1 MDSAQQTLT
10 TGGNLEQVKMLGT
23 NWEKLQALPPE
34 IVKSLKIDVSDK
46 FDVNKFGPLSE
57 DFKRNWE
64 MLGSLNPQL
73 DKEFVF
79 SLIATDASGNPKT
92 AEEIEKDAIRINKAM
107 SDLTSGTRQE
117 KAKAQLELTALYN
130 GKDISDPAVQENLS
144 QLKKDITGFDDF
156 DAATQSKLIEIDSK
170 IDAKGIE
177 ISALQAL
184 KDRGVATDEELRKLA
199 QLASEKTA
207 LEKDL
212 ASTASSARIA
222 GAGETE
228 KGEESAFQKTKK
240 SFEETKKYQK
250 AIVQLTKQG
259 VSGENIALVDQA
271 SLLEMSTSERKK
283 AIDMMKQQQDI
294 QKTLS
299 VMLLSDEEQ
308 RIRLQQNA
316 VKIKDKEISN
326 LNRQI
331 EDVERLNRVENQRID
346 KLQRQNELDNR
357 QTEIRNRALQGLAE
371 KEKTVNSAYDL
382 RAKALDKVAQISDRL
397 AQQQQDRIALA
408 GALTS
413 GDFGA
418 AASAAATMS
427 SNFGANQLQDAKSAL
442 ETQREK
448 ELSSLTAEVNGQLF
462 TRAEIEQQIDDINER
477 VYQRNLSIQS
487 LQDTIFNREQELEP
501 IRDAVFAREG
511 ERLQLARDLEDAE
524 YNKWKTEMDGINASI
539 LKWNEYWKAKRG
551 QGGKALKD
559 EYVKASAAS
568 KKPKAKSFGGFIRAA
583 NGGMINYR
591 GSNEAPPALL
601 ANLGME
607 VPGIG
612 MTDKVPALLTPG
624 EFVVRKSVAQA
635 NLPLLKSLNSNV
647 FPESQDL
654 TASPQI
660 SAIDNSV
667 STVSAPVYNN
677 YSVNVNVADTDASAN
692 DIASAVM
699 SRIKMA
705 KGRSIRGNRV

>member
-1 MDSAQQTLT
+1 M
-10 TGGNLEQVKMLGT
+10 
-23 NWEKLQALPPE
+23 
-34 IVKSLKIDVSDK
+34 
-46 FDVNKFGPLSE
+46 
-57 DFKRNWE
+57 
-64 MLGSLNPQL
+64 
-73 DKEFVF
+73 
-79 SLIATDASGNPKT
+79 
-92 AEEIEKDAIRINKAM
+92 NKA
-107 SDLTSGTRQE
+107 T
-117 KAKAQLELTALYN
+117 
-130 GKDISDPAVQENLS
+130 P
-144 QLKKDITGFDDF
+144 
-156 DAATQSKLIEIDSK
+156 
-170 IDAKGIE
+170 
-177 ISALQAL
+177 
-184 KDRGVATDEELRKLA
+184 EELRKLA
-199 QLASEKTA
+199 QLVSEKAA

-212 ASTASSARIA
+212 ASTASSANIA
-222 GAGETE
+222 GAGEAE

-331 EDVERLNRVENQRID
+331 EDVERLNRAENQRID
-346 KLQRQNELDNR
+346 KLQRQNELDSR
-357 QTEIRNRALQGLAE
+357 QVEIRNRALTTLAD
-371 KEKTVNSAYDL
+371 KEKVVNDAYNL
-382 RAKALDKVAQISDRL
+382 RSKALDKVAQMNDRL
-397 AQQQQDRIALA
+397 AQQQQDRISLA
-408 GALTS
+408 GALVS

-427 SNFGANQLQDAKSAL
+427 SNFASSQLEDTKAAL
-442 ETQREK
+442 ENQREK
-448 ELSSLTAEVNGQLF
+448 ELATLTADVNGQLF
-462 TRAEIEQQIDDINER
+462 TRIDIESQIDTINER

-487 LQDTIFNREQELEP
+487 LQDVIQKREEDLQP
-501 IRDAVFAREG
+501 IRDAIFIQEG
-511 ERLQLARDLEDAE
+511 ERLKLARDLEDAE

-559 EYVKASAAS
+559 EYVKASS
-568 KKPKAKSFGGFIRAA
+568 TKKQPKANSFGGFIRAA

-591 GSNEAPPALL
+591 GSNESPPALR
-601 ANLGME
+601 ANVGME
-607 VPGIG
+607 VPGVG
-612 MTDKVPALLTPG
+612 LSDKVPALLTPG

-635 NLPLLKSLNSNV
+635 NMPLLKSLNGNI
-647 FPESQDL
+647 FPRMSSLVD
-654 TASPQI
+654 SPQI
-660 SAIDNSV
+660 PISDNSV
-667 STVSAPVYNN
+667 STVNAPVYNN
-677 YSVNVNVADTDASAN
+677 YSVNVNVTGTDASAN

-699 SRIKMA
+699 SKIKMNQ
-705 KGRSIRGNRV
+705 GRSIRGSRV